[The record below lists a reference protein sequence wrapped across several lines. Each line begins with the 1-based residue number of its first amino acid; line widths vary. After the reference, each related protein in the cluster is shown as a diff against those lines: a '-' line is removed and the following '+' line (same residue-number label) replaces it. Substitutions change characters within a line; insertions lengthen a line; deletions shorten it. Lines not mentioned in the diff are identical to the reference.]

1 MMWKLRKKID
11 LLKIIKQSVKK
22 ETYQYFSTNHNKYQI
37 KYSYFPYINL
47 FTNRLKYKPL
57 SSKFL
62 KVSNDAAQGLNNIV
76 YLKDLF
82 VLIIEKTFFTASSK
96 FL

>member
-11 LLKIIKQSVKK
+11 LLKIIKQSGKK

-62 KVSNDAAQGLNNIV
+62 KLSNDAAQGLNNIV
-76 YLKDLF
+76 YLTELF
-82 VLIIEKTFFTASSK
+82 FLIIVNFYNF
-96 FL
+96 

>member
-1 MMWKLRKKID
+1 MMWKLMKRIN

-22 ETYQYFSTNHNKYQI
+22 ETYQYFSTNHNRCQI

-62 KVSNDAAQGLNNIV
+62 NLSNDAAQGLNNIV
-76 YLKDLF
+76 YLTDLF
-82 VLIIEKTFFTASSK
+82 VLIIEKTFFTASCK